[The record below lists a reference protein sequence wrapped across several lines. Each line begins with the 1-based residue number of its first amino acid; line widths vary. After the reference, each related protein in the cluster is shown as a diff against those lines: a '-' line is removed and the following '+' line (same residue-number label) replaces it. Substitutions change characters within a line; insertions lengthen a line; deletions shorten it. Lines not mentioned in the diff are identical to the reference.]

1 MKVFIVIPTYNN
13 TDKIGEVITDLI
25 NHGYGE
31 NIVVVDDGS
40 CDNVMKVL
48 RSFPQVKLLRH
59 IINRGQGAALETGNK
74 YALQAGAEVIV
85 HFDADGQMQ
94 AGDIVKL
101 IAPLQEKKYE
111 VVLGSRYLG
120 NLQAVPWL
128 KRYIYFPVGRL
139 VNLIFTGLWLTDA
152 HCGFRALSREA
163 ARKIDIR
170 QDRMAHATEILE
182 KLSRLHLKYIEVPVN
197 IKYHKFGQGLGGA
210 NGALRTVKDLFKAK
224 FFK

>member
-101 IAPLQEKKYE
+101 IAPLQEKNMK
-111 VVLGSRYLG
+111 
-120 NLQAVPWL
+120 
-128 KRYIYFPVGRL
+128 
-139 VNLIFTGLWLTDA
+139 
-152 HCGFRALSREA
+152 
-163 ARKIDIR
+163 
-170 QDRMAHATEILE
+170 
-182 KLSRLHLKYIEVPVN
+182 
-197 IKYHKFGQGLGGA
+197 
-210 NGALRTVKDLFKAK
+210 
-224 FFK
+224 